1 MDPGA
6 VAWAHST
13 VGADAV
19 ETWRERPW
27 SEVGRASAGSAIWWL
42 KISKAGTRYE
52 GPLLRVLAQTGH
64 RLIPDVIV
72 HSEYPWFLIAD
83 AGPRLMDRRLSPTE
97 LIELWCRVLGEY
109 ADLQRSAPVDAVL
122 AAEVPDFRP
131 PRLPL
136 WYEGLLDGHEWFSE
150 LVRSDL
156 TQLERERAKRFLPRF
171 ERLAADL
178 GDGPSVTVQHD
189 DVHETNVLLG
199 ARPLGQPYL
208 VGQLYLID
216 WGDAVVSHPFCSMGV
231 TLDRLADQLA
241 VPLNHPWIMRA
252 ADAYLEPWRADG
264 WPRRQLLR
272 QMQIARRVDH
282 IIRAHA
288 WIRGV
293 GNLQGGQSIG
303 LAESPPFW
311 IRRLIAC

>member
-1 MDPGA
+1 M
-6 VAWAHST
+6 
-13 VGADAV
+13 
-19 ETWRERPW
+19 
-27 SEVGRASAGSAIWWL
+27 
-42 KISKAGTRYE
+42 
-52 GPLLRVLAQTGH
+52 
-64 RLIPDVIV
+64 
-72 HSEYPWFLIAD
+72 
-83 AGPRLMDRRLSPTE
+83 
-97 LIELWCRVLGEY
+97 LGEY
-109 ADLQRSAPVDAVL
+109 ADLQRSVPVDAVL
-122 AAEVPDFRP
+122 AAGVPDFRP
-131 PRLPL
+131 PRLPR
-136 WYEGLLDGHEWFSE
+136 WYEGLLDGHEWFSA

-156 TQLERERAKRFLPRF
+156 TQLERERAKKFLPRL

-178 GDGPSVTVQHD
+178 GDGPPATVQHD

-199 ARPLGQPYL
+199 ARPLGQPHR

-252 ADAYLEPWRADG
+252 ADAYLELWRADG
-264 WPRRQLLR
+264 WSRLQLFR

-293 GNLQGGQSIG
+293 GNLQAPNRPG
-303 LAESPPFW
+303 W
-311 IRRLIAC
+311 